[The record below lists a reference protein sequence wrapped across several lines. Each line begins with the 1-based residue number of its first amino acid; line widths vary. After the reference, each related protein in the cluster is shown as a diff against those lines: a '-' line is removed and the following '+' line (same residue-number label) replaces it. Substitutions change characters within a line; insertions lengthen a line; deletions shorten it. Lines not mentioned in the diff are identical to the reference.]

1 MRPCGHDGECGK
13 RKIEN
18 DMAELDIDRMRR
30 EWSEMT
36 RRVEREAVVP
46 PEMLRRSMRSD
57 AAVLRR
63 YGWVNLVGGVVVI
76 PFVLWYVAE
85 GYGFGAFFWLLLAGL
100 AAAAVFSVY
109 QIAVYYRAGRVDR
122 GVVQHAETVVR
133 YMRVERIMTVAVY
146 AYMFCLLMYML
157 VENIFGKGG
166 AGDAAV
172 FVRCLA
178 ASLAI
183 FAAGV
188 FVSWR
193 IMRWEHGRLRRLNEA
208 VRQIEEFLGEGE
220 AAADE
225 DAAAGDNGGGAV

>member
-1 MRPCGHDGECGK
+1 
-13 RKIEN
+13 
-18 DMAELDIDRMRR
+18 MAELDIDRIRR

-36 RRVEREAVVP
+36 RRVEREAVVR
-46 PEMLRRSMRSD
+46 PEMLRRSIRGDS
-57 AAVLRR
+57 AVLRR
-63 YGWVNLVGGVVVI
+63 YGWVNLVGGMVVI
-76 PFVLWYVAE
+76 PFVLWYVADV
-85 GYGFGAFFWLLLAGL
+85 YGIGAFFWLLLAGL
-100 AAAAVFSVY
+100 AVAAVFSVY

-133 YMRVERIMTVAVY
+133 YMRVERIMTVAIYV
-146 AYMFCLLMYML
+146 YMFCLLVYM
-157 VENIFGKGG
+157 VADGFFGDGG

-183 FAAGV
+183 FAVGL

-193 IMRWEHGRLRRLNEA
+193 IMRWEQDRLRRLNEA
-208 VRQIEEFLGEGE
+208 VRQIEEFLGEDE